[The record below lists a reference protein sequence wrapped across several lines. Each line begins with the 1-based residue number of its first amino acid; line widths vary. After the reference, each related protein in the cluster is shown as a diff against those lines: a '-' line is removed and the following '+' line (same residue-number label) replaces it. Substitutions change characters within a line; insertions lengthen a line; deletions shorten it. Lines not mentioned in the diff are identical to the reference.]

1 MAKGME
7 SNVSDDESDTTS
19 LDDLVEVV
27 HEQKV
32 MLKKQPNEIKELNA
46 LNALS
51 ATLATNYE
59 HLLCKFKLLSK
70 ECDELKSK
78 LESNE
83 TKTSNSFELDES
95 SIPCAIPISKV
106 DASTSCIDLI
116 DESCSPS
123 CNENVVVETC
133 DYLIGNENDELKR
146 EVKWLRERLANLMG
160 KGKND
165 EEQVDISQDMK
176 SKVQPSQ
183 DNRDPMVK
191 KLEKGATVT
200 CYKCH
205 GEGHK
210 FYKCPQFVKK
220 MDKGAKKKLKPTIKS
235 SLIYTK
241 PNRKNK
247 TNSNTYVIKKKAN
260 GKVVAHK
267 VGTMKEE
274 RGWNQPI
281 WVAKEV
287 ITNMKG
293 PQMVWVPKAT

>member
-19 LDDLVEVV
+19 LNDLVELI
-27 HEQKV
+27 HEQKG
-32 MLKKQPNEIKELNA
+32 MLKQQANEIKELNA
-46 LNALS
+46 LNDLS
-51 ATLATNYE
+51 DTLATNYE

-70 ECDELKSK
+70 KCDELKSK

-83 TKTSNSFELDES
+83 TKTSNFFELDET

-123 CNENVVVETC
+123 CHENVIVESC
-133 DYLIGNENDELKR
+133 DYIIGKENDELKR
-146 EVKWLRERLANLMG
+146 EVKWLRERLPNLMG

-183 DNRDPMVK
+183 DNRYPMVK
-191 KLEKGATVT
+191 KFEKGATVT
-200 CYKCH
+200 CYKCY

-220 MDKGAKKKLKPTIKS
+220 MDKDTKKKLKPTIKS

-267 VGTMKEE
+267 VGKMKEE
-274 RGWNQPI
+274 RGRNQPI
-281 WVAKEV
+281 WVPKEV

-293 PQMVWVPKAT
+293 PQMV